1 MASVSGGVVSG
12 RKIGSATITVS
23 TPSGISASITVQVG
37 TYIPVTG
44 LSISGPSVVAPK
56 KSIQLQAV
64 IEPADATMRAVT
76 WSSSDERIAT
86 VDNTGKVTGVK
97 EGSVRI
103 QATLHDSV
111 NGDFVAR
118 YNITV
123 SKGGKIE
130 LAASEAEISV
140 GKRVYIEF
148 NASNGENVV
157 WTIVGGDGQ
166 ANISVDGSDLVVK
179 GVKPGTVQIQGSF
192 SDGSGAVTLTIY
204 VTPGAS
210 SSVPSVPDSSSVPSS
225 NTEEEP
231 SSSSS
236 ETSLPNPD
244 EGEEGGDNP
253 PSVPS
258 IWG

>member
-1 MASVSGGVVSG
+1 MDNRRRRRSGEYQ
-12 RKIGSATITVS
+12 R
-23 TPSGISASITVQVG
+23 
-37 TYIPVTG
+37 
-44 LSISGPSVVAPK
+44 
-56 KSIQLQAV
+56 
-64 IEPADATMRAVT
+64 R
-76 WSSSDERIAT
+76 W
-86 VDNTGKVTGVK
+86 
-97 EGSVRI
+97 
-103 QATLHDSV
+103 
-111 NGDFVAR
+111 
-118 YNITV
+118 
-123 SKGGKIE
+123 
-130 LAASEAEISV
+130 
-140 GKRVYIEF
+140 KRF
-148 NASNGENVV
+148 
-157 WTIVGGDGQ
+157 
-166 ANISVDGSDLVVK
+166 VVK

>member
-1 MASVSGGVVSG
+1 M
-12 RKIGSATITVS
+12 RTVS
-23 TPSGISASITVQVG
+23 
-37 TYIPVTG
+37 
-44 LSISGPSVVAPK
+44 
-56 KSIQLQAV
+56 
-64 IEPADATMRAVT
+64 
-76 WSSSDERIAT
+76 WSSSDERVAT

-97 EGSVRI
+97 EGKTQI
-103 QATLHDSV
+103 KATLYDSV
-111 NGDFVAR
+111 NGEFVA
-118 YNITV
+118 YYSVTV

-140 GKRVYIEF
+140 GKGVKIEF

-192 SDGSGAVTLTIY
+192 SDGSGAVTLTIT

-210 SSVPSVPDSSSVPSS
+210 SAPEQQPDAPSSSGEAPSVSEPSGPENPDPGETDPENPDPGETDPATDDSSS
-225 NTEEEP
+225 
-231 SSSSS
+231 
-236 ETSLPNPD
+236 
-244 EGEEGGDNP
+244 
-253 PSVPS
+253 SVPS

>member
-1 MASVSGGVVSG
+1 M
-12 RKIGSATITVS
+12 
-23 TPSGISASITVQVG
+23 
-37 TYIPVTG
+37 VTG

-192 SDGSGAVTLTIY
+192 SDGSGVVTLTIY

-210 SSVPSVPDSSSVPSS
+210 SSVPSVPDSSSAPDSSSVPSS

-231 SSSSS
+231 SSS

>member
-1 MASVSGGVVSG
+1 M
-12 RKIGSATITVS
+12 
-23 TPSGISASITVQVG
+23 
-37 TYIPVTG
+37 
-44 LSISGPSVVAPK
+44 
-56 KSIQLQAV
+56 
-64 IEPADATMRAVT
+64 
-76 WSSSDERIAT
+76 
-86 VDNTGKVTGVK
+86 
-97 EGSVRI
+97 
-103 QATLHDSV
+103 

>member
-1 MASVSGGVVSG
+1 M
-12 RKIGSATITVS
+12 
-23 TPSGISASITVQVG
+23 
-37 TYIPVTG
+37 
-44 LSISGPSVVAPK
+44 
-56 KSIQLQAV
+56 
-64 IEPADATMRAVT
+64 
-76 WSSSDERIAT
+76 
-86 VDNTGKVTGVK
+86 
-97 EGSVRI
+97 
-103 QATLHDSV
+103 
-111 NGDFVAR
+111 
-118 YNITV
+118 
-123 SKGGKIE
+123 
-130 LAASEAEISV
+130 AASEAEISV

-166 ANISVDGSDLVVK
+166 ANISVDGSDLVVQ
-179 GVKPGTVQIQGSF
+179 GVKAGTVQIQGSF

-210 SSVPSVPDSSSVPSS
+210 SSVPSVPDSSSAPDSSSVPSS

-231 SSSSS
+231 SSS

>member
-1 MASVSGGVVSG
+1 M
-12 RKIGSATITVS
+12 
-23 TPSGISASITVQVG
+23 
-37 TYIPVTG
+37 
-44 LSISGPSVVAPK
+44 
-56 KSIQLQAV
+56 
-64 IEPADATMRAVT
+64 
-76 WSSSDERIAT
+76 
-86 VDNTGKVTGVK
+86 DNTGKVTGVK

-140 GKRVYIEF
+140 GDKGVSIEF

-166 ANISVDGSDLVVK
+166 ANISVDGSYLVVQ

-210 SSVPSVPDSSSVPSS
+210 SSGSSAPDSSSVPSS

-236 ETSLPNPD
+236 ETSPPNPD
-244 EGEEGGDNP
+244 EGGEGGDNP